1 MTYHYSRPSA
11 VLGADVALATSGG
24 VSPGGLLESPRFFSG
39 FLGHAE
45 QAAVA
50 LRLCAR
56 IARTRFYVPPG
67 MIAAVLPYE
76 RGALE
81 TMHRRLRDARA
92 LADDGAVTLTADGA
106 LVGGHRVTRTA
117 NGVISTCPWWGKH
130 RGGRGACKHVL
141 AAEMAG
147 LR

>member
-1 MTYHYSRPSA
+1 MRRVMRGLVRLIPVKRRGVVYTDFEDELGELTPAELKGIDVGTNRSTFERKVRTYLRSHEHDIVVQKPRPSA
-11 VLGADVALATSGG
+11 VLGAVVTLATSGG

-67 MIAAVLPYE
+67 ISRPCC
-76 RGALE
+76 G
-81 TMHRRLRDARA
+81 RRIR
-92 LADDGAVTLTADGA
+92 
-106 LVGGHRVTRTA
+106 
-117 NGVISTCPWWGKH
+117 W
-130 RGGRGACKHVL
+130 
-141 AAEMAG
+141 
-147 LR
+147 